1 MSGFFQPK
9 GLSEG
14 IYFDLSNEAYHDDP
28 ALSHSGMT
36 NILVS
41 WPDYWAR
48 SVLNPDRRQYYSTDA
63 MKFGERSG
71 MYLLEND
78 KFYKRYA
85 TARSKPG
92 HKGSFI
98 SSVEYNNIRDSIRA
112 IREVEIGNQY
122 FSDGYPEVSIFWRD
136 SSTGVMLRARIDYL
150 RTFGA
155 IDFKRIAELNNQAI
169 GRAVRNQG
177 LEIQCYLYL
186 EAIKAARRMLRSN
199 TANVHGD
206 VDADWLNAFMKDE
219 DLFFRF
225 VFQRSTPPY
234 IWEIRELDQD
244 LRIEGE
250 NATRHAILRYKAA
263 ITKYGTDKPP
273 CGNDDVK
280 TIYSYH
286 VPRRDYDYEQI

>member
-1 MSGFFQPK
+1 MSKFLQPK
-9 GLSEG
+9 GMEPG

-36 NILVS
+36 NILLS

-48 SVLNPDRRQYYSTDA
+48 SVHNPDRKQYYATDA

-78 KFYKRYA
+78 KFYRRYA
-85 TARSKPG
+85 TARTGGG

-98 SSVEYNNIRDSIRA
+98 SSVEYKAIRDSVEA
-112 IREVEIGNQY
+112 IRGVEVGNQY
-122 FSDGYPEVSIFWRD
+122 FSDGYPEVSVFWQD
-136 SSTGVMLRARIDYL
+136 PSTGVMLRARMDYL

-155 IDFKRIAELNNQAI
+155 IDFKRIAELNNPAI

-177 LEIQCYLYL
+177 LDIQQYLYL
-186 EAIKAARRMLRSN
+186 EAIKAARQMLRGK
-199 TANVHGD
+199 APNVHGE
-206 VDADWLNAFMKDE
+206 VDSDWLAAFRDDD

-225 VFQRSTPPY
+225 LFQRSSPPY

-244 LRIEGE
+244 LLIEGE
-250 NATRHAILRYKAA
+250 NAVRHAILRYRKCVER
-263 ITKYGTDKPP
+263 YGLGKPP
-273 CGNDDVK
+273 CGSDEVK
-280 TIYSYH
+280 TIHSYH